1 MAAGLFLVL
10 ALLLSGCLKYD
21 LMLLVNED
29 DTMDG
34 TLIVA
39 VAREFAVG
47 EDIFGQSG
55 DPTPSQGSVTKEAY
69 EDADYIGSRYIFSG
83 VPISEIDA
91 FSSDNS
97 TRFSLA
103 HDGDEYVLDA
113 NLNFSL
119 GGTEA
124 LPTDGSFSA
133 LVAITF
139 PGAVIESNGTVDGNT
154 VTWTQLRPG
163 AENPLTARASAIANG
178 QAGGPLDSGI
188 AWWVWAIGAAG
199 ALAVAGIIAAVVL
212 SRRRAKKTANAS
224 AETGR
229 WQGHHQ
235 AGYDQYGNWVGA
247 PGDGQQSG
255 YYDSGQPGGYDSY
268 YGTYGD
274 AAYGEGAYGDST
286 YGDATLGGSYGDSYG
301 GPPGTEPYPQAA
313 QPHGGYSGQ
322 TVVSGREAT
331 PPPEWSSRPT
341 S

>member
-1 MAAGLFLVL
+1 MTRSLRTTPVALERAPWAALRACSWVWPCV
-10 ALLLSGCLKYD
+10 LSGCLKYD

-97 TRFSLA
+97 TRFSLT
-103 HDGDEYVLDA
+103 HEGDEYVLDA
-113 NLNFSL
+113 SLNFSL
-119 GGTEA
+119 GGTES

-178 QAGGPLDSGI
+178 QAGSPLDSGI
-188 AWWVWAIGAAG
+188 AWWIWAVGAAG

-212 SRRRAKKTANAS
+212 RRRRAAKAAKAS
-224 AETGR
+224 AETGT
-229 WQGHHQ
+229 WQAQQQG
-235 AGYDQYGNWVGA
+235 GYDEHGNWVGT
-247 PGDGQQSG
+247 PGNGQQSG
-255 YYDSGQPGGYDSY
+255 YYDSGQAGGYDSY

-274 AAYGEGAYGDST
+274 GAYGD
-286 YGDATLGGSYGDSYG
+286 
-301 GPPGTEPYPQAA
+301 
-313 QPHGGYSGQ
+313 
-322 TVVSGREAT
+322 
-331 PPPEWSSRPT
+331 
-341 S
+341 